1 MARGIAGA
9 TIRAVAQKR
18 RTRGFIEQRA
28 SGSYRAVVYAGT
40 DPLTG
45 KPRYL
50 RAPAATWDEAEKEL
64 TRLLRELDQ
73 ERHPKTNITIGQ
85 ALDQWLDV
93 ADLAETTRDRYLDLI
108 RIYIR
113 PTFGNLPAAKLDAEL
128 LERFYARLQRCREMC
143 NGQRR
148 GHTCRPLAGSTVR
161 QMHVIISSAF
171 NRAVRWQHLSINK
184 AALAA
189 APAPSRAR
197 PDPPS
202 PEEAA
207 RLLSAA
213 WADPDWGLLLWL
225 TMITGRRRGEVCGLR
240 WRHVDFDRSQLI
252 VERNIVQPRTT
263 LIEKH
268 TKSGTQPRLAL
279 DPHTLSL
286 LAEHRERAAERCRAL
301 GCELSLDAYV
311 FSLSPDGSTPYKP
324 RSVSQRYRR
333 LAAAQQLRST
343 RFHALRHYS
352 ATELIAA
359 GVDVRTVAGRLGQSG
374 GGTTTLRVYADWVVA
389 ADQRAAATMAGI
401 IPRPVVTPRGARGPY
416 EVIASEL
423 RDQITSG
430 QLAPGSSL
438 PTVVQLA
445 ATHGVSAGTANRAVA
460 VLRNEGL
467 IDASRGRRA
476 TVRQT
481 AVEGGG

>member
-1 MARGIAGA
+1 MARGITGD
-9 TIRAVAQKR
+9 TIRTVAQKR
-18 RTRGFIEQRA
+18 RTRGYIEQRA

-50 RAPAATWDEAEKEL
+50 RASAATWDDAEREL
-64 TRLLRELDQ
+64 TRLLGDLDQ
-73 ERHPKTNITIGQ
+73 ERHPKTNITVGQ

-108 RIYIR
+108 RLYIR

-128 LERFYARLQRCREMC
+128 LERFYARLQRCRELC

-148 GHTCRPLAGSTVR
+148 GHSCRPLASSTVR

-189 APAPSRAR
+189 APAPSRPR

-240 WRHVDFDRSQLI
+240 WRHVDFERGQLI
-252 VERNIVQPRTT
+252 VERNIVQPRKT
-263 LIEKH
+263 LIEKY

-279 DPHTLSL
+279 DPNTLVL
-286 LAEHRERAAERCRAL
+286 LAEHRERVIERCKAL
-301 GCELSLDAYV
+301 SCKLSPDAYV

-389 ADQRAAATMAGI
+389 ADQRAAVTMAGI
-401 IPRPVVTPRGARGPY
+401 MPQPVVAPRGARGPY
-416 EVIASEL
+416 EVIAADL
-423 RDQITSG
+423 REQIESG
-430 QLAPGSSL
+430 QLPPGSQL
-438 PTVVQLA
+438 PTVVDLA
-445 ATHGVSAGTANRAVA
+445 ATYGVAAGTINRAIA
-460 VLRNEGL
+460 LLRQSGL
-467 IDASRGRRA
+467 IDVSRGRRA
-476 TVRQT
+476 VVVRPT
-481 AVEGGG
+481 

>member
-1 MARGIAGA
+1 LGIRF
-9 TIRAVAQKR
+9 RAVAQKR
-18 RTRGFIEQRA
+18 RTRGYIEQRA

-50 RAPAATWDEAEKEL
+50 RASAPTWDDAEREL
-64 TRLLRELDQ
+64 TRLLGDLDQ
-73 ERHPKTNITIGQ
+73 ERHPKTNITVGQ

-108 RIYIR
+108 RLYIR

-128 LERFYARLQRCREMC
+128 LERFYARLQRCRDLC
-143 NGQRR
+143 NGQAS
-148 GHTCRPLAGSTVR
+148 RPHVPTASQQHGSADARHHQQRVQPSR
-161 QMHVIISSAF
+161 
-171 NRAVRWQHLSINK
+171 
-184 AALAA
+184 ALAA
-189 APAPSRAR
+189 SVDQQGRAR
-197 PDPPS
+197 GSARAEPAAPRPPS

-240 WRHVDFDRSQLI
+240 WRHVDFERGQLV
-252 VERNIVQPRTT
+252 VERNIVQPRKT

-279 DPHTLSL
+279 DPNTLAL
-286 LAEHRERAAERCRAL
+286 LAEHRERVIERCKAL
-301 GCELSLDAYV
+301 GCKLSPDAFV

-359 GVDVRTVAGRLGQSG
+359 AVDVRTVAGRLGQSG

-389 ADQRAAATMAGI
+389 ADQRAVLPLAE
-401 IPRPVVTPRGARGPY
+401 IPQ
-416 EVIASEL
+416 SC
-423 RDQITSG
+423 
-430 QLAPGSSL
+430 
-438 PTVVQLA
+438 
-445 ATHGVSAGTANRAVA
+445 
-460 VLRNEGL
+460 
-467 IDASRGRRA
+467 
-476 TVRQT
+476 
-481 AVEGGG
+481 